1 MPDFSSSCG
10 KKQPLKPWLFWI
22 LWQWSHTVLHLE
34 VAIMMRT
41 LQAQQHI
48 DADHPFFFVSL
59 NPTCPDVYF
68 RSLQQ
73 ASWPDGS
80 DGSDYHGYNHF
91 YHGSSHSTE
100 DRARGSSANALIDD
114 LICILD
120 FYCFL
125 ASQGH
130 PKNFLFF
137 CAPDRR
143 WAESQGLPMM
153 TDLLQVMMDPVSTR
167 ATMMD
172 LCRAMTVPI

>member
-1 MPDFSSSCG
+1 MGVMEVTTMVTTIFTMAVPTA
-10 KKQPLKPWLFWI
+10 PR
-22 LWQWSHTVLHLE
+22 TV
-34 VAIMMRT
+34 
-41 LQAQQHI
+41 
-48 DADHPFFFVSL
+48 
-59 NPTCPDVYF
+59 
-68 RSLQQ
+68 
-73 ASWPDGS
+73 
-80 DGSDYHGYNHF
+80 
-91 YHGSSHSTE
+91 
-100 DRARGSSANALIDD
+100 ARGSSANALIDD

>member
-1 MPDFSSSCG
+1 
-10 KKQPLKPWLFWI
+10 
-22 LWQWSHTVLHLE
+22 
-34 VAIMMRT
+34 MMRT